1 MERYLNSAPRRIRI
15 LHVDDEPADLEI
27 TRLFLKRAGNAD
39 FEISGVLSAEVALAK
54 LERDQDHFDVII
66 SDYRM
71 PVMDG
76 LEFLEEVRKTVGGVP
91 FILFSGMPEQE
102 IREVALNKGADRYI
116 SKTGNP
122 ASQCNELARAIRELV
137 KEREEKEVSLSVKGG
152 MR

>member
-1 MERYLNSAPRRIRI
+1 MEKYLNSAPRRIRI

-27 TRLFLKRAGNAD
+27 TRVFLKREGNAD

-54 LERDQDHFDVII
+54 LERDHFDVIV

-76 LEFLEEVRKTVGGVP
+76 LEFLEEVRRTVGGVP

-122 ASQCNELARAIRELV
+122 AGHCNELARAIRELV
-137 KEREEKEVSLSVKGG
+137 KEREEKEVSLSIKGG

>member
-27 TRLFLKRAGNAD
+27 TRLFLKREEGNAG
-39 FEISGVLSAEVALAK
+39 FEISGVLSAEEALAK

-76 LEFLEEVRKTVGGVP
+76 LEFLEEVRRTVGGVP
-91 FILFSGMPEQE
+91 FILFSGMPEPE

-122 ASQCNELARAIRELV
+122 AGQCNELARAIRELV
-137 KEREEKEVSLSVKGG
+137 KKVSLSVKGG

>member
-1 MERYLNSAPRRIRI
+1 MEKYLNSAPRRIRI

-27 TRLFLKRAGNAD
+27 ARLFLKREGND
-39 FEISGVLSAEVALAK
+39 GFEISDVLSAEEALAK
-54 LERDQDHFDVII
+54 LERDHFDVIV

-76 LEFLEEVRKTVGGVP
+76 LEFLEAVRRTVGGVP
-91 FILFSGMPEQE
+91 FILFSGMPEPE

-116 SKTGNP
+116 SKGGNP
-122 ASQCNELARAIRELV
+122 AGQCNELARAIRELV
-137 KEREEKEVSLSVKGG
+137 KEREEKEVSLSIKGG